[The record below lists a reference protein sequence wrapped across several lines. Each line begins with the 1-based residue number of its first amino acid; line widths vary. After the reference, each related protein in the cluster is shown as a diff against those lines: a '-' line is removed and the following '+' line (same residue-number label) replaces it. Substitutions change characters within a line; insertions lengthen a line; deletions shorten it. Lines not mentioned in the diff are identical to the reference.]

1 MTDKTH
7 HRDTL
12 ISARQNRDMF
22 DKIAKRYDLLNLVL
36 SCGLD
41 HYWRKKAVRILMPEK
56 GEKILD
62 IGSGT
67 GDIAI
72 EILRQQP
79 QICVVGIDPAED
91 MLEIAKQKILKQ
103 GLQEKIQLE
112 TGDALSL
119 HYPDASYDGIIS
131 AFCIRNVEDRAKA
144 FAEMKRV
151 IKNKGKVVILE
162 LTRPEAG
169 FLQIGHRFFNRY
181 IVPLI
186 GRIFSKGDAYRYLV
200 DSIEDF
206 PDTNIMIKKMQSA
219 GWRDIRV
226 IPVSMG
232 IVSIFIA
239 HA

>member
-119 HYPDASYDGIIS
+119 HYSDASYDGIIS

>member
-1 MTDKTH
+1 MTDKIH

-12 ISARQNRDMF
+12 ISARQNREMF
-22 DKIAKRYDLLNLVL
+22 NRISRRYDLLNIVL

-41 HYWRKKAVRILMPEK
+41 HYWRKKAVHMLMPKK

-79 QICVVGIDPAED
+79 QANVAGIDPAED
-91 MLEIAKQKILKQ
+91 MLEIAKQKILKR
-103 GLQEKIQLE
+103 GLQGKIQLG

-119 HYPDASYDGIIS
+119 YYPDASYDGIIS
-131 AFCIRNVEDRAKA
+131 AFCIRNVEDRGKA

-162 LTRPEAG
+162 LTRPEIG
-169 FLQIGHRFFNRY
+169 FLKIGHRFFNRY
-181 IVPLI
+181 MVPLI

-206 PDTNIMIKKMQSA
+206 PDTNIMIKKMQEA
-219 GWRDIRV
+219 GWKNIRV

-239 HA
+239 QA